1 MKSNLVSLFL
11 VILFAGC
18 TSMQII
24 NNYQIP
30 NKNGNYTL
38 LPNGW
43 KLTPAGENIGVGELP
58 MNLIFTK
65 DEKYA
70 ITSNSGMGE
79 NSLSVIDLST
89 KKEIQRLVIDKTWR
103 GLCYYDDQSILYVSG
118 GNNDNVYTYTFRNGK
133 LDLLDSLNLRSGN
146 DTLVS
151 VTGLTY
157 WSAKE
162 YIIAVSMRSNSIYIY
177 DVGKKHLVKKLF
189 PNSEC
194 FDIIIDHKEEYAYVS
209 LWGGAKVAKVNLQN
223 IEIENYIKVGEHPCE
238 MIISKNDDRL
248 FVTNA
253 NNNSVSVVD
262 LNKNSETERINSALK
277 PDIPFGSTPN
287 AITFN
292 QNESVL
298 LVANAD
304 NNYLALFDIS
314 LPGKSKSIGFI
325 PVGWYPT
332 SVKYLKGKNQLL
344 VANGKG
350 IMSMANPNGPKPGK
364 KSSHKEEQYIGSLFK
379 GTLSIINYPEEKQL
393 ADFSEQ
399 VYNNTPY
406 FNEKIPDSDQTII
419 PVTHDE
425 KESNKIKHIFYII
438 KENRTYDQVLGDISK
453 GNGDS
458 SLCLFPQKITPN
470 THKLVEEFT
479 LFDNFYADA
488 EISADGHNWST
499 AAYAT
504 DYTEKTWPT
513 QYGGRGGTYDYEGG
527 KAIASP
533 SSGYIWN
540 QVINKGLSYRNYGE
554 FVKDNKEN
562 KGSYSG
568 ALSELIPVTYERYP
582 GFDMK
587 ITDQYRFK
595 IWKEDFD
602 NLCSKDSLPS
612 FQIIRLP
619 NDHTSGT
626 RKGSPT
632 INAMVAD
639 NDYALGQ
646 IVETISKSKY
656 WNESMIFVVEDDA
669 QNGSDHVDAH
679 RSVMLVIGPYIKRGF
694 VDHTMYTSSSVLKT
708 MELIFGLKPMTQFD
722 LSAAPI
728 LNPIVNVPDLKTYDA
743 IKPLVDLD
751 EKNVAGLFGGE
762 KCEELNFAIEDAV
775 PEREFNEILWK
786 AVKGEKSVLPPL
798 TRSAF
803 VHVVK

>member
-1 MKSNLVSLFL
+1 MKSNIISLLFL
-11 VILFAGC
+11 ILLTGC
-18 TSMQII
+18 TSKQLI

-30 NKNGNYTL
+30 NNNGNYTL

-58 MNLIFTK
+58 MNLVFTK
-65 DEKYA
+65 NEKYA

-79 NSLSVIDLST
+79 NTFSVIDLSA
-89 KKEIQRLVIDKTWR
+89 KKEIQRLAIDKTWR
-103 GLCYYDDQSILYVSG
+103 GLCFNNDESILYVSG
-118 GNNDNVYTYTFRNGK
+118 GNNDKIYNYTFRAGILNIK
-133 LDLLDSLNLRSGN
+133 DSLDLRSAN
-146 DTLVS
+146 DKNIS

-157 WSAKE
+157 WSSKN
-162 YIIAVSMRSNSIYIY
+162 YIIALSMRSNSIYIY
-177 DVGKKHLVKKLF
+177 DIGKKQLVKRLD
-189 PNSEC
+189 PGSEC
-194 FDIIIDHKEEYAYVS
+194 YDVIIDHKGEYAYVS
-209 LWGGAKVAKVNLQN
+209 LWGGSKVAKVSLKNL
-223 IEIENYIKVGEHPCE
+223 EIESFIKVGDHPCE

-253 NNNSVSVVD
+253 NNNSVSIVD

-277 PDIPFGSTPN
+277 PDVPYGSTPN

-292 QNESVL
+292 KDESVL
-298 LVANAD
+298 MVANAD

-314 LPGKSKSIGFI
+314 SPGESKSMGFI

-332 SVKYLKGKNQLL
+332 SVKYLKEKNQLL

-350 IMSMANPNGPKPGK
+350 LMSMANPKGPKPGTR
-364 KSSHKEEQYIGSLFK
+364 SSHKDEQFIGSLFK
-379 GTLSIINYPEEKQL
+379 GTLSIINFPNEKQL
-393 ADFSEQ
+393 ADFSAQ

-406 FNEKIPDSDQTII
+406 FNEKIPTSDQAVI

-425 KESNKIKHIFYII
+425 KGSAQIKHVFYII
-438 KENRTYDQVLGDISK
+438 RENRTYDQVLGDIPK

-458 SLCLFPQKITPN
+458 SLCLFGANTTPN
-470 THKLVEEFT
+470 AHKLVENFT

-513 QYGGRGGTYDYEGG
+513 YYGGRGGTYDYEGG

-540 QVINKGLSYRNYGE
+540 QVINKGLNYRNYGE
-554 FVKDNKEN
+554 FVKDNK
-562 KGSYSG
+562 GTYTG
-568 ALSELIPVTYERYP
+568 LLSELIPVTYEKYP
-582 GFDMK
+582 GFDLQ

-595 IWKEDFD
+595 IWKDDFD

-612 FQIIRLP
+612 FQLIRLP
-619 NDHTSGT
+619 DDHTSGT
-626 RKGSPT
+626 RKGAHT
-632 INAMVAD
+632 VNAMVAD

-646 IVETISKSKY
+646 IVEAISKSKY
-656 WNESMIFVVEDDA
+656 WNNSMIFVVEDDA

-679 RSVMLVIGPYIKRGF
+679 RSVMLAIGPYVKRGF

-708 MELIFGLKPMTQFD
+708 MELILGLKPMTQFD

-728 LNPIVNVPDLKTYDA
+728 LNPIVNVPDLKFYDA
-743 IKPLVDLD
+743 VKPLIDLN
-751 EKNVAGLFGGE
+751 EKNRAGLFGGE
-762 KCEELNFAIEDAV
+762 RCEELNLAVEDAV

-786 AVKGEKSVLPPL
+786 AVKGEDSELPPL

-803 VHVVK
+803 VKVIK

>member
-1 MKSNLVSLFL
+1 MKSNIIVLLFL
-11 VILFAGC
+11 ILLTGC
-18 TSMQII
+18 TSKQLI
-24 NNYQIP
+24 NNYQISHS
-30 NKNGNYTL
+30 NDNYTL

-43 KLTPAGENIGVGELP
+43 KLTPAGENIGIGELP
-58 MNLIFTK
+58 MNLVFTK
-65 DEKYA
+65 DERYA
-70 ITSNSGMGE
+70 ITSNSGMGV
-79 NSLSVIDLST
+79 NSLSVIDLIA

-103 GLCYYDDQSILYVSG
+103 GLCYNDDQSVLYVSG
-118 GNNDNVYTYTFRNGK
+118 GNNDKIYTYTFRDGILNLK
-133 LDLLDSLNLRSGN
+133 DSLELRSGN
-146 DTLVS
+146 DTLIS

-157 WSAKE
+157 WSSKN
-162 YIIAVSMRSNSIYIY
+162 YIIAVSMKSNSIYFY
-177 DVGKKHLVKKLF
+177 DIGKKQLVKKLS
-189 PNSEC
+189 PGSEC
-194 FDIIIDHKEEYAYVS
+194 FDVIIDHKGEYAYVS
-209 LWGGAKVAKVNLQN
+209 LWGGSKVAKVNLKKL
-223 IEIENYIKVGEHPCE
+223 EIDSFIKVGDHPCE

-253 NNNSVSVVD
+253 NNNSVSIVD
-262 LNKNSETERINSALK
+262 LKKNSETERINSALK
-277 PDIPFGSTPN
+277 PDIPYGSTPN

-292 QNESVL
+292 KDESVL

-314 LPGKSKSIGFI
+314 SPGDSKGIGFI

-332 SVKYLKGKNQLL
+332 SVKYLTGKNQLL
-344 VANGKG
+344 VTNGKG
-350 IMSMANPNGPKPGK
+350 LMSMANPNGPKPGTR
-364 KSSHKEEQYIGSLFK
+364 SSHRDEQFIGSLFK
-379 GTLSIINYPEEKQL
+379 GTVSIINYPDEKQL
-393 ADFSEQ
+393 VDYSAQ

-406 FNEKIPDSDQTII
+406 FNVMIPITDQTVI

-425 KESNKIKHIFYII
+425 KGSAQINHVFYII
-438 KENRTYDQVLGDISK
+438 RENRTYDQVLGDISK

-458 SLCLFPQKITPN
+458 SLCLFHSDVTPN
-470 THKLVEEFT
+470 VHRLVEEFT

-488 EISADGHNWST
+488 EVSADGHNWST

-513 QYGGRGGTYDYEGG
+513 YYGGKGGTYDWEGG

-554 FVKDNKEN
+554 FVKDNK
-562 KGSYSG
+562 GSYTG
-568 ALSELIPVTYERYP
+568 LLSELIPVTYAKYP
-582 GFDMK
+582 GFDLDIK
-587 ITDQYRFK
+587 DQYRFK

-612 FQIIRLP
+612 FQLIRLP

-626 RKGSPT
+626 RKGAPT
-632 INAMVAD
+632 INSMIAD

-646 IVETISKSKY
+646 IVEAISKSKY
-656 WNESMIFVVEDDA
+656 WKESIIFVVEDDA

-679 RSVMLVIGPYIKRGF
+679 RSVMLAIGPYVKRGL
-694 VDHTMYTSSSVLKT
+694 VDHTLYTTSSVLKT
-708 MELIFGLKPMTQFD
+708 MELILGLKPMTQFD

-728 LNPIVNVPDLKTYDA
+728 INPIMNIPDLKPYYA
-743 IKPLVDLD
+743 VKPMVDLNG
-751 EKNVAGLFGGE
+751 KNVAGLFGGE
-762 KCEELNFAIEDAV
+762 KCEELNLTIEDAV

-786 AVKGEKSVLPPL
+786 AIKGVDSELPPL

-803 VHVVK
+803 VQVIK

>member
-1 MKSNLVSLFL
+1 MKSKIIILLFL
-11 VILFAGC
+11 ILLTGC
-18 TSMQII
+18 TSKQLI
-24 NNYQIP
+24 NNSQIP
-30 NKNGNYTL
+30 SNKGNYTL

-58 MNLIFTK
+58 MNLVFTK

-70 ITSNSGMGE
+70 ITSNSGMAE
-79 NSLSVIDLST
+79 NSLSVIDLSA

-103 GLCYYDDQSILYVSG
+103 GLCYNDDESVLYVSG
-118 GNNDNVYTYTFRNGK
+118 GNNDKIYTYTFRDGILNLK
-133 LDLLDSLNLRSGN
+133 DSLDLRSGN
-146 DTLVS
+146 DNLIS

-157 WSAKE
+157 WPAKN
-162 YIIAVSMRSNSIYIY
+162 YIISVSMRSNSIYIY
-177 DVGKKHLVKKLF
+177 DIGKKQLVKKLA
-189 PNSEC
+189 PGSEC
-194 FDIIIDHKEEYAYVS
+194 FDVIIDHKGENAYVS
-209 LWGGAKVAKVNLQN
+209 LWGGSKVAKVNLKN
-223 IEIENYIKVGEHPCE
+223 LEIERFIKVGDHPCE

-277 PDIPFGSTPN
+277 PDVPYGSTPN

-292 QNESVL
+292 KDESVL

-314 LPGKSKSIGFI
+314 STGESKSIGFI

-332 SVKYLKGKNQLL
+332 SVKYLIGKNQLL

-350 IMSMANPNGPKPGK
+350 LMSMANPKGPKPGTR
-364 KSSHKEEQYIGSLFK
+364 SSHRDEQFIGSLFK
-379 GTLSIINYPEEKQL
+379 GTVSIINYPDEKQL
-393 ADFSEQ
+393 VDYSAH

-406 FNEKIPDSDQTII
+406 FNEKIPVSDQAVI
-419 PVTHDE
+419 PVIHDE
-425 KESNKIKHIFYII
+425 KGSAQIKHIFYII
-438 KENRTYDQVLGDISK
+438 RENRTYDQVLGDISK

-458 SLCLFPQKITPN
+458 SLCLFHPDVTPN
-470 THKLVEEFT
+470 VHKLVEDFT

-488 EISADGHNWST
+488 EVSADGHNWST

-513 QYGGRGGTYDYEGG
+513 YYGGKGGTYDWEGG

-554 FVKDNKEN
+554 FVKDNK
-562 KGSYSG
+562 GSYTG
-568 ALSELIPVTYERYP
+568 LLSELIPVTYEKYP
-582 GFDMK
+582 GFDLDIK
-587 ITDQYRFK
+587 DQYRFK

-612 FQIIRLP
+612 FQLIRLP

-626 RKGSPT
+626 RKGALT
-632 INAMVAD
+632 INSMIAD

-646 IVETISKSKY
+646 IVEAISKNKY
-656 WNESMIFVVEDDA
+656 WKESIIFVVEDDA

-679 RSVMLVIGPYIKRGF
+679 RSVMLAIGPYVKRGL
-694 VDHTMYTSSSVLKT
+694 VDHTMYTTSSVLKT
-708 MELIFGLKPMTQFD
+708 MELILGLKPMTQFD

-728 LNPIVNVPDLKTYDA
+728 INPITNVPDLKFYEA
-743 IKPLVDLD
+743 VKPLIDLN
-751 EKNVAGLFGGE
+751 EKNRAGLYGGE
-762 KCEELNFAIEDAV
+762 KCEELNLAVEDAV

-786 AVKGEKSVLPPL
+786 AVKGEDSELPPL

-803 VHVVK
+803 VKEFR

>member
-1 MKSNLVSLFL
+1 MKSNIISLLFL
-11 VILFAGC
+11 FLLTSC
-18 TSMQII
+18 TSKQLI

-30 NKNGNYTL
+30 NNNSNYTL

-58 MNLIFTK
+58 MNLVFTK

-79 NSLSVIDLST
+79 NSLSVIDLSS

-103 GLCYYDDQSILYVSG
+103 GLCYNDDESILYVSG
-118 GNNDNVYTYTFRNGK
+118 GNNDKIYTYTFRDGILNLK
-133 LDLLDSLNLRSGN
+133 DSLNLRSEN
-146 DTLVS
+146 DKNIS

-157 WSAKE
+157 WSSKN
-162 YIIAVSMRSNSIYIY
+162 YIIAVSMKSNSIYFYNIS
-177 DVGKKHLVKKLF
+177 KKRLIKKLD
-189 PNSEC
+189 PGSEC
-194 FDIIIDHKEEYAYVS
+194 FDVIIDHKEEYAFVS
-209 LWGGAKVAKVNLQN
+209 LWGGSKIAKVNLKN
-223 IEIENYIKVGEHPCE
+223 LEIEHFIKVGDHPCE

-253 NNNSVSVVD
+253 NNNSVSIVD

-277 PDIPFGSTPN
+277 PDVPYGSTPN

-292 QNESVL
+292 KNESVL

-314 LPGKSKSIGFI
+314 SPGESKSIGFI

-332 SVKYLKGKNQLL
+332 SVKYLKEKNQLL

-350 IMSMANPNGPKPGK
+350 LMSMANPKGPKPST
-364 KSSHKEEQYIGSLFK
+364 KSSYKDEQYIGSLFK
-379 GTLSIINYPEEKQL
+379 GTVSIINFPDEIQL
-393 ADFSEQ
+393 ADFSAQ

-406 FNEKIPDSDQTII
+406 FNENIPTSDQAVI
-419 PVTHDE
+419 PITHDE
-425 KESNKIKHIFYII
+425 KGSAQIKHVFYII
-438 KENRTYDQVLGDISK
+438 RENRTYDQIMGDISK

-458 SLCLFPQKITPN
+458 SLCLFHSDVTPN
-470 THKLVEEFT
+470 AHKLVEEFT

-513 QYGGRGGTYDYEGG
+513 YYGGKGGTYDWEGG

-533 SSGYIWN
+533 SSGYIWDL
-540 QVINKGLSYRNYGE
+540 VINKGLSYRNYGE
-554 FVKDNKEN
+554 FVKDNK
-562 KGSYSG
+562 GSYTG
-568 ALSELIPVTYERYP
+568 LLSELIPVTYEKYP
-582 GFDMK
+582 GFDLN
-587 ITDQYRFK
+587 ITDQYRFQ
-595 IWKEDFD
+595 IWKEDFN

-612 FQIIRLP
+612 FQLIRLP

-626 RKGSPT
+626 RKGAPT
-632 INAMVAD
+632 INAMIAD

-656 WNESMIFVVEDDA
+656 WKESIIFVVEDDA

-679 RSVMLVIGPYIKRGF
+679 RSVMLAIGPYVKRGF
-694 VDHTMYTSSSVLKT
+694 VDHNMYTSSSVLKT
-708 MELIFGLKPMTQFD
+708 MELILGLKPMTQFD
-722 LSAAPI
+722 LSTAPI
-728 LNPIVNVPDLKTYDA
+728 LNPITNVPGLKFYIA
-743 IKPLVDLD
+743 VKPLTDLN
-751 EKNVAGLFGGE
+751 EKNRAGLFGGE
-762 KCEELNFAIEDAV
+762 KCEELNLTVEDAV
-775 PEREFNEILWK
+775 PEREFNEIMWK
-786 AVKGEKSVLPPL
+786 AIKGEDSELPPL
-798 TRSAF
+798 TRNAF
-803 VHVVK
+803 VKELR